1 MCARFAVAL
10 QITKTTATLC
20 DKCVVE
26 AKIKKALNLYNGVF

>member
-1 MCARFAVAL
+1 MCASFAVAL

-26 AKIKKALNLYNGVF
+26 AKKKALNLYNGVF